1 MREGGEDDNKGMVSD
16 IDSVWSLGGRGMSRS
31 IRD

>member
-16 IDSVWSLGGRGMSRS
+16 IDGVWSLSGREMSRS